1 MSVEK
6 RISRKR
12 FEKLTAGR
20 YGAQVREVHDEV
32 QVLVDRMKRS
42 QEAAAREKHREEKR

>member
-6 RISRKR
+6 HISRKR

-20 YGAQVREVHDEV
+20 FGGQVRELHDAV
-32 QVLVDRMKRS
+32 QLHVNRMKRS

>member
-6 RISRKR
+6 HISRKR

-20 YGAQVREVHDEV
+20 CGRQVREVHDAV
-32 QVLVDRMKRS
+32 QVMVDRLKRS